1 MKAQH
6 MVIYNISLD
15 KCCVSGAGSL
25 EHLQSQ
31 NQPTTH
37 KENNEGGNER
47 KQHGCGQVRKF
58 KCCHINSYNIDT
70 VTKRHILKA
79 TVILLPLLGMTWV
92 FGLLA
97 VNENTAV
104 FAWLFTIFNSLQ
116 AGLISRIETEHY
128 CLSLTQGVFIFFFH
142 VLRNKTV
149 SVHLSFIVLCKN
161 HSSLHVRYHQGYT
174 RDTPCILQ
182 TSLTRWRVNMA

>member
-1 MKAQH
+1 MK
-6 MVIYNISLD
+6 
-15 KCCVSGAGSL
+15 GSNMDVVKYVN
-25 EHLQSQ
+25 S
-31 NQPTTH
+31 
-37 KENNEGGNER
+37 
-47 KQHGCGQVRKF
+47 CW
-58 KCCHINSYNIDT
+58 HINYYNIDT

-79 TVILLPLLGMTWV
+79 TIILLPLLGMTWV

-149 SVHLSFIVLCKN
+149 SVHLCSVKTN
-161 HSSLHVRYHQGYT
+161 LHVYSACQVSSRVHKKF
-174 RDTPCILQ
+174 
-182 TSLTRWRVNMA
+182 SLYSSTISNKVVLLWHSYDI